1 MRTVQAIRLA
11 AEDPV
16 VVLRHRG
23 EPGDVVGGEG
33 VVLKTAVPAGHKV
46 AVRRVR
52 AGEPVR
58 KYGQIIGFATRDIA
72 PGEHVHTHNLAFA
85 AFERAYEI
93 GTDVR
98 PVEPVP
104 EDRRR
109 TFLGYRRF
117 DGRVGTRNWL
127 GVIST
132 VNCSATVCHLVR
144 ERFPR
149 AELERFPQVDGIVA
163 LAHQTGCGMAADGE
177 GFCAL
182 QRTVEG
188 YLRHPNFAGVLLV
201 GLGCEV
207 AQVRL
212 MLEALGLEEG
222 PRLRTLVMQESGGTL
237 ATVERAIAMLREMLP
252 EAAKAEREW
261 VPASELVLA
270 LQCGGSDAWSGIS
283 ANPALGVAADLLVR
297 EGGTAILA
305 ETPEIYGAE
314 HLLLRRAVSR
324 EVADKLIARIRW
336 WEDYVARN
344 GGSMDNNPTPGNR
357 AGGLTTI
364 LEKSLGAA
372 AKGGSTPLVDVLEYA
387 EPVRRRGFVFMD
399 SPGYDPCSVTGQIA
413 SGATVVAFTTGR
425 GSCFGSKPAPTIK
438 IATNSDTYRRMEGD
452 MDVDCGTILD
462 GLESVE
468 EAGRRIFELVLAVAS
483 GRRTKSEM
491 LGVGDHEFVPW
502 QIGAVM

>member
-1 MRTVQAIRLA
+1 MRTVRAIRLA

-23 EPGDVVGGEG
+23 GPGDVVEGAG
-33 VVLKTAVPAGHKV
+33 VVLKATVPAGHKV
-46 AVRRVR
+46 AVQPIR

-58 KYGQIIGFATRDIA
+58 KYGQIIGFATREIA

-98 PVEPVP
+98 PPEPVP
-104 EDRRR
+104 EARRR
-109 TFLGYRRF
+109 TFLGYRRP

-127 GVIST
+127 GVIAT

-177 GFCAL
+177 GFRAL
-182 QRTVEG
+182 QRTIEG

-207 AQVRL
+207 AQVRP
-212 MLEALGLEEG
+212 MLEALGLGEG
-222 PRLRTLVMQESGGTL
+222 PRLRTLVMQESGGTV
-237 ATVERAIAMLREMLP
+237 ATVERAVGILREMLP
-252 EAAKAEREW
+252 EAAKAEREP
-261 VPASELVLA
+261 VPAGELVLA

-324 EVADKLIARIRW
+324 EVAEKLIARIRW
-336 WEDYVARN
+336 WEAYVARN
-344 GGSMDNNPTPGNR
+344 GASMDNNPTPGNR

-399 SPGYDPCSVTGQIA
+399 SPGFDPCSVTGQIA
-413 SGATVVAFTTGR
+413 AGATVVAFTTGR
-425 GSCFGSKPAPTIK
+425 GSCFGSKPAPTLK
-438 IATNSDTYRRMEGD
+438 IASNSETFHRMAGD
-452 MDVDCGTILD
+452 MDVDCGPVLD
-462 GLESVE
+462 GAESVE
-468 EAGRRIFELVLAVAS
+468 EAGRRIFELLLEVAS
-483 GRRTKSEM
+483 GRRTKSE
-491 LGVGDHEFVPW
+491 LAGVGDHEFVPW
-502 QIGAVM
+502 QIGAVV